1 MLNEKILDEVKRVLG
16 NIIHAQKM
24 SNKYVEDYMETG
36 NRESYQE
43 WKSFQS
49 YAVGQ
54 GNKVQGIF
62 YAVEAIEGIVLRYF
76 LNDKRMVLYADDK
89 EIWSKAV
96 WCIELILKILQI
108 R

>member
-1 MLNEKILDEVKRVLG
+1 MLNEKIFDEVKRLLI
-16 NIIHAQKM
+16 NITYAEGMMQ
-24 SNKYVEDYMETG
+24 KYVNDYMDTG
-36 NRESYQE
+36 NKESYDG

-62 YAVEAIEGIVLRYF
+62 FAVEAIEGITLRYF
-76 LNDKRMVLYADDK
+76 FNNNKVVLYADDVV
-89 EIWSKAV
+89 IWEKV
-96 WCIELILKILQI
+96 